1 MLSDIIIIDEPYI
14 WIASLKES
22 STIIELSKVTN
33 QQHFLIGKDS
43 DRVEDYFQHLAEDE
57 VRAIDSSSNGSP
69 YTRFGN
75 MDLLL
80 VHLN

>member
-1 MLSDIIIIDEPYI
+1 MLSDIVIIDEPFI
-14 WIASLKES
+14 WIASMKRS

-33 QQHFLIGKDS
+33 QQHYLVGKDPA
-43 DRVEDYFQHLAEDE
+43 RVEDYFQHLAEDE
-57 VRAIDSSSNGSP
+57 VRAIDSSAKANP